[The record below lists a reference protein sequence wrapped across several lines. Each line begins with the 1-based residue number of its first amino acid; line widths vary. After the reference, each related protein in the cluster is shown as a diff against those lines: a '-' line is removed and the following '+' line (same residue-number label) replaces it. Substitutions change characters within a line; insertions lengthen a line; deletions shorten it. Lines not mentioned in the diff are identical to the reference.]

1 MELTEIKTLESFIL
15 GNVEVSILDEDGE
28 DKAPFVKKEIIKTE
42 LCPDRT
48 HLRIYFDR
56 LQFFAVPLTAEI
68 AISDEIW
75 SAFDQQAGLT
85 YVIKKG
91 SEHHG

>member
-1 MELTEIKTLESFIL
+1 MELTEIKSLETFIL
-15 GNVEVSILDEDGE
+15 GNVVVSILDENGE

-42 LCPDRT
+42 LCPDGT

-91 SEHHG
+91 SEQHG

>member
-68 AISDEIW
+68 AISDGIW